1 MPDGIRPIRK
11 NQATR
16 TELAVKFIDEA
27 SIDVIGG
34 NGGNGSA
41 SFRREKFIPRGGPNG
56 GDGGRGGSVWA
67 VGDENINTLI
77 DYRFTRKFV
86 APSGEHGMGS
96 DCYGRAGKDII
107 LRMPVGTIITDEKS
121 GEVIADLSENGKK
134 ALVAAGGK
142 GGLGNLHFKSP
153 TNRAPRQFTLGEP
166 GQARSLKLE
175 LKVLADVG
183 LLGYPNAG
191 KSTFITAVSNARPK
205 IADYPFT
212 TMSPHLG
219 VVRIEQENS
228 FVIADIPGLIEGAA
242 EGAGLG
248 HEFLRHVERTKIL
261 LHVVDAAS
269 TEGRAPVDDIYKIN
283 EELKA
288 YNPRMATLPQV
299 IAANKTDVIYSEDE
313 DPVERIRAEF
323 EPQGM
328 KVFSISAV
336 SGKGLKEL
344 LYYVRELLDALP
356 KEAVVF
362 EQEYDPNE
370 YNPNDNLPYT
380 VEKSE
385 EEENT
390 YVVEGPKIERM
401 LGYTNLDSEKG
412 FQFFQNF
419 LKTTGILD
427 ELEAAGIQ
435 EGDTVRMYGL
445 KFDYYK

>member
-34 NGGNGSA
+34 MSLLTDKRYA
-41 SFRREKFIPRGGPNG
+41 RMTVRREKFIPGGGPNG

-248 HEFLRHVERTKIL
+248 HEFLRHLERTKLL
-261 LHVVDAAS
+261 LHIIDAMPFD
-269 TEGRAPVDDIYKIN
+269 G
-283 EELKA
+283 
-288 YNPRMATLPQV
+288 
-299 IAANKTDVIYSEDE
+299 E
-313 DPVERIRAEF
+313 DPIEKAH
-323 EPQGM
+323 
-328 KVFSISAV
+328 A
-336 SGKGLKEL
+336 L
-344 LYYVRELLDALP
+344 VRELGKYSDTLLAKPRWVVVNKLDLVPAEDREELVKKLHDALCP
-356 KEAVVF
+356 DGRPFFAISAATREGTKEVVMAIAQF
-362 EQEYDPNE
+362 LDEQRRAERLKAE
-370 YNPNDNLPYT
+370 AERNPRFANTDEAAEEPAAET
-380 VEKSE
+380 ASE
-385 EEENT
+385 EAADD
-390 YVVEGPKIERM
+390 KA
-401 LGYTNLDSEKG
+401 DSE
-412 FQFFQNF
+412 
-419 LKTTGILD
+419 
-427 ELEAAGIQ
+427 
-435 EGDTVRMYGL
+435 
-445 KFDYYK
+445 

>member
-1 MPDGIRPIRK
+1 M
-11 NQATR
+11 
-16 TELAVKFIDEA
+16 KFIDEA

-248 HEFLRHVERTKIL
+248 HEFLRHLERTKLL
-261 LHVVDAAS
+261 LH
-269 TEGRAPVDDIYKIN
+269 II
-283 EELKA
+283 
-288 YNPRMATLPQV
+288 
-299 IAANKTDVIYSEDE
+299 DVMPFDGE
-313 DPVERIRAEF
+313 DPIEKAH
-323 EPQGM
+323 
-328 KVFSISAV
+328 A
-336 SGKGLKEL
+336 L
-344 LYYVRELLDALP
+344 VRELGKYSDTLLAKPRWVVVNKLDLVPAEDREELVKKLHDALCP
-356 KEAVVF
+356 DGRPFFAISAATREGTKEVVMAIAQF
-362 EQEYDPNE
+362 LDEQRRAERLKAE
-370 YNPNDNLPYT
+370 AERNPRFANTDEAAEEPAAET
-380 VEKSE
+380 ASE
-385 EEENT
+385 EAADD
-390 YVVEGPKIERM
+390 KA
-401 LGYTNLDSEKG
+401 DSE
-412 FQFFQNF
+412 
-419 LKTTGILD
+419 
-427 ELEAAGIQ
+427 
-435 EGDTVRMYGL
+435 
-445 KFDYYK
+445 